1 MAEMQLQYSGEFISR
16 AGVRYRAE
24 IWHKASAP
32 YDEVGTLTF
41 EADEPLTIEWA
52 ETEKE
57 DVICASTATLQVES
71 PGDRTYIDLYTED
84 PGAVRLDVYREGA
97 LYWSG
102 TLDTEQYEE
111 PYERGW
117 GYVVSLSFGD
127 FGLLDR
133 LKWDGAGYY
142 TLAAILALCVERAGI
157 LTGGTDAGLI
167 TTSVDGGDTCMDLEA
182 LSVRADNFYDE
193 DGEPSTLE
201 EVLEGAFQPLGLRV
215 VQKAGKVWVYDLN
228 GLYTQGAQAEA
239 VWSGDSQTLG
249 VDKVYNNVKI
259 TWSPYA
265 QTGNLAPDT
274 CWTEEIDES
283 LTNLDSLSAKTYG
296 NCNYYSYPYTNDSI
310 DYVRD
315 TSTDPDREGEELS
328 MSGFTLWLSK
338 NGENAEPLDYFTS
351 VDGDRTF
358 RPLFFKTV
366 EQYAGEEAEGIA
378 VMYPAAK
385 RTKGESETYEYT
397 SMGGNEYTYT
407 IHKNA
412 YISALDR
419 KAAPVREQDPDK
431 VAEGDT
437 AYYDI
442 LQGNAY
448 TPQGQ
453 KAMFRSAKIS
463 LPPVADP
470 SAVYVRIKLELLADP
485 RVNYTEEA
493 EDQTFLKMK
502 NWQDTWKA
510 VGNFL
515 YVPVRVC
522 FQPEGSDTYIC
533 WENGSVCAMKTDT
546 PIRDFA
552 NTLGYWNETKYADG
566 SDPYGFLAYY
576 AVNDGAPAT
585 DDSGVAKGWAAN
597 RQAVN
602 PHKKSLSAR
611 ITEGET
617 EGQAIP
623 YPTVGGKSVPGKLW
637 LEVVGRGWQVADAG
651 VSLSTEKVIDSNN
664 LLKYTDSSPFT
675 PKLCWLM
682 FKLPEIAIVD
692 ARRPWDEEIED
703 EDVEYSAELNP
714 QAKEELELD
723 TVCGTAD
730 GGVPTARGA
739 YFKTDTGGNLAQA
752 TTLTRAGR
760 TAQAEELLIG
770 TLYSQYA
777 ARKTK
782 LEGEM
787 RLSGDALCAYTERNQ
802 QDGGKDILFLLTGET
817 QDLIADTTDATLVEL
832 RPDEYDKAEE

>member
-1 MAEMQLQYSGEFISR
+1 MADMQLQYRGEFISR

-24 IWHKASAP
+24 IWHKASTP

-133 LKWDGAGYY
+133 LNWDGAGYY
-142 TLAAILALCVERAGI
+142 TLAGILALCVERAGI
-157 LTGGTDAGLI
+157 LTGGTDASLV
-167 TTSVDGGDTCMDLEA
+167 TTSVDGGASCMGLGD

-215 VQKAGKVWVYDLN
+215 IQKAGKVWVYDLN

-296 NCNYYSYPYTNDSI
+296 NCDYYSYPYTNDPVASVYYLS
-310 DYVRD
+310 DKD
-315 TSTDPDREGEELS
+315 KLAEELS
-328 MSGFTLWLSK
+328 MCGFTLWLSK
-338 NGENAEPLDYFTS
+338 NGENAEPQEYFTS
-351 VDGDRTF
+351 VDGKRTF

-366 EQYAGEEAEGIA
+366 EQYAGEEAEGLA

-385 RTKGESETYEYT
+385 RVTME
-397 SMGGNEYTYT
+397 NDTYT
-407 IHKNA
+407 ANGA
-412 YISALDR
+412 YIDALDR
-419 KAAPVREQDPDK
+419 KAAPVMEQDPDK

-453 KAMFRSAKIS
+453 KAIFRSAKIDI
-463 LPPVADP
+463 PPVSDT
-470 SAVYVRIKLELLADP
+470 SAVYIRIKLELLADP

-493 EDQTFLKMK
+493 ENQAFLKMK
-502 NWQDTWKA
+502 NWQDSWKA
-510 VGNFL
+510 LGNFL

-533 WENGSVCAMKTDT
+533 WENGNICAMKTGT
-546 PIRDFA
+546 PVRDFA
-552 NTLGYWNETKYADG
+552 NTLGYWNETKYEDG

-576 AVNDGAPAT
+576 AVNDGSPAT
-585 DDSGVAKGWAAN
+585 EDCAVAKGWAAN

-602 PHKKSLSAR
+602 PHKKRLSAR
-611 ITEGET
+611 LTEGEET
-617 EGQAIP
+617 EGQVIP

-637 LEVVGRGWQVADAG
+637 LEVIGRGWQVADAG
-651 VSLSTEKVIDSNN
+651 VSLSTEKVIDDGA
-664 LLKYTDSSPFT
+664 LLKYTDASPFT

-682 FKLPEIAIVD
+682 FKLPEISIVD
-692 ARRPWDEEIED
+692 AQRPWDEEIED
-703 EDVEYSAELNP
+703 DDVEYSAELNP

-723 TVCGTAD
+723 TICGTAD

-739 YFKTDTGGNLAQA
+739 YFKADTGGNLAQA

-760 TAQAEELLIG
+760 TAQVEELLIG

-802 QDGGKDILFLLTGET
+802 YADGKNVLFLLTGET
-817 QDLIADTTDATLVEL
+817 QDLIADTTEATLVEF